1 MNAIRPSASAAG
13 VATSVMTRAVAA
25 TSLRTRGLLRI
36 VGAAARWQADPPSV
50 LTSTHPPK
58 GWAPGFW
65 LSPTVRDDS
74 PPLRRR
80 DGVDPTSSGAR
91 YWEHLQ
97 TNMAQYGHG
106 TAPDLDPA
114 RRRANRCP

>member
-25 TSLRTRGLLRI
+25 ASLRTRGLLRI

-65 LSPTVRDDS
+65 LSPTFRDDS
-74 PPLRRR
+74 PPLRQRIRSRPGLSNESLPVCRIQGPGRLERGLRDERHGDCERR
-80 DGVDPTSSGAR
+80 
-91 YWEHLQ
+91 
-97 TNMAQYGHG
+97 
-106 TAPDLDPA
+106 
-114 RRRANRCP
+114 